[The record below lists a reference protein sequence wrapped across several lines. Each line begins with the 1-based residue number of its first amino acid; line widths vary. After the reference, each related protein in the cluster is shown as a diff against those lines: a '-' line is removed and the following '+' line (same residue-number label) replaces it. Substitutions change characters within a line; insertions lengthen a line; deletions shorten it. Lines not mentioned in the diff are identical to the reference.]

1 MPNLLYKYYKIMN
14 LDLTKFNFFPKN
26 LAIHHN
32 NPKLLYRVFTY
43 DSVFAMIAP
52 CLLTFTFS

>member
-1 MPNLLYKYYKIMN
+1 MN